1 MSSRPAGV
9 IARNIGMTQI
19 FLESGEAV
27 PVSVLQVGDCRVVQV
42 KNAKG
47 PDGYNAVQVGLESRK
62 KFKRTTRP
70 LRGHLKR
77 VGLDAVDLLR
87 EFRVDDPEG
96 YEVGQKLDSSLFEE
110 GDLVRITGTSKG
122 KGFAGV
128 VKRHGFSGGPGS
140 HGSHFG
146 RIPGSMGASATP
158 SRVYKGKK
166 LPGRM
171 GGQRVTLSRAKVV
184 RVMKERNTI
193 IVKGGVPGGIGG
205 RYLLVSKVSST
216 SRGKSQ

>member
-1 MSSRPAGV
+1 MSSNKACV
-9 IARNIGMTQI
+9 IAKNIGMTQL
-19 FLESGEAV
+19 FLESGEAI
-27 PVSVLQVGDCRVVQV
+27 PVSVLQVGNCRVVQV
-42 KNAKG
+42 KNAAG
-47 PDGYNAVQVGLESRK
+47 PDGYNAIQVGLESRK

-87 EFRVDDPEG
+87 EFRVDDVEA
-96 YEVGQKLDSSLFEE
+96 YEVGQKLDASLFEE

-128 VKRHGFSGGPGS
+128 IKRHGFSGGPKS

-184 RVMKERNTI
+184 KVMKERNTI
-193 IVKGGVPGGIGG
+193 IVKGGVPGGIDG
-205 RYLLVSKVSST
+205 RHLLVSKVGSASQ
-216 SRGKSQ
+216 GKS